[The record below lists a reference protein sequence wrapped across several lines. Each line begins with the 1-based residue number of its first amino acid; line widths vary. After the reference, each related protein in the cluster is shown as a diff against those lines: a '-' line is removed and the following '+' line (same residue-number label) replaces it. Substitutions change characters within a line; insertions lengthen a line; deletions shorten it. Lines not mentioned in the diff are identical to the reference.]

1 MARSFW
7 ITGGSG
13 FQKTDYVVARY
24 LPELEWHLVVNQDT
38 AALVESLNRQLV
50 LTMLVICVI
59 IAVILWV
66 ITHVIRA
73 FNRQIVELTQ
83 SVEQERRTMFEKA
96 TGQLFEDIY
105 ELDITAN
112 RPANHAT
119 EQYFESLGAPHGIP
133 YDKALQIVAEK
144 QVKEEFRQGYLD
156 TFLPENVLRAF
167 RAGPRDPAV

>member
-13 FQKTDYVVARY
+13 LQKTDYVVARY

-38 AALVESLNRQLV
+38 ATLVEALNRQLV

-66 ITHVIRA
+66 ITHVIRT
-73 FNRQIVELTQ
+73 FNRQIVELTR
-83 SVEQERRTMFEKA
+83 SVEQERRTVFEKA

-105 ELDITAN
+105 ELDITHN
-112 RPANHAT
+112 RPANP
-119 EQYFESLGAPHGIP
+119 QPPSSIFESLGARTDP
-133 YDKALQIVAEK
+133 L
-144 QVKEEFRQGYLD
+144 RQGAAD
-156 TFLPENVLRAF
+156 RREK
-167 RAGPRDPAV
+167 AGQGGVPAGVS